1 MHYLRMIVTWIASL
15 ESGGPFRKWIS
26 TIVKILGVLALI
38 GAVVWGIAICVGS
51 IAVSEFVG
59 TGTRTLVIIGS
70 ILALCINIIVG
81 SILTMLFWNRANKI
95 RVLGDETHFTLLPIT
110 IILIRLFG
118 ELSFLSLVGTGT
130 QALVASIF
138 GFVSP
143 NLLDIILSDLGRNIN
158 FILGVISFV
167 VSALSGVILLIIFY
181 FIAEQISVF
190 TDMATNI
197 KEIRAILST
206 EEVSS
211 DS

>member
-1 MHYLRMIVTWIASL
+1 MHYLRTVVTWIASL

-26 TIVKILGVLALI
+26 ILVKILGVFALI
-38 GAVVWGIAICVGS
+38 GAIAWGIAICIGS
-51 IAVSEFVG
+51 IAASEFAS

-81 SILTMLFWNRANKI
+81 LILAMLFWNRSNKI
-95 RVLGDETHFTLLPIT
+95 RALGDETHFTLLPIT
-110 IILIRLFG
+110 IILTRLFG
-118 ELSFLSLVGTGT
+118 EFSFLSLVGIGT
-130 QALVASIF
+130 QALAASIF

-143 NLLDIILSDLGRNIN
+143 NLPDIFLSGLGRNVN
-158 FILGVISFV
+158 FILGAASFV
-167 VSALSGVILLIIFY
+167 VSSLSGVIVLIIFY

-197 KEIRAILST
+197 KEIRTTLST
-206 EEVSS
+206 EEASS

>member
-51 IAVSEFVG
+51 IAASEFVG
-59 TGTRTLVIIGS
+59 IGTRTLVIIGS

-81 SILTMLFWNRANKI
+81 SILAMLFWNRANKI
-95 RVLGDETHFTLLPIT
+95 RALGDETHFTLLPIT

-197 KEIRAILST
+197 KEIRATLST
-206 EEVSS
+206 EEASS

>member
-51 IAVSEFVG
+51 IAASEFVG

-197 KEIRAILST
+197 KEIRATLST
-206 EEVSS
+206 EEASS

>member
-1 MHYLRMIVTWIASL
+1 MHYLRIVVTWIASL

-26 TIVKILGVLALI
+26 ILVKILGVFALI
-38 GAVVWGIAICVGS
+38 GAIAWGIAICIGS
-51 IAVSEFVG
+51 IAASEFAS

-81 SILTMLFWNRANKI
+81 LILAMLFWNRSNKI
-95 RVLGDETHFTLLPIT
+95 RALGDETHFTLLPIT
-110 IILIRLFG
+110 IILTRLFG
-118 ELSFLSLVGTGT
+118 EFSFLSLVGIGT
-130 QALVASIF
+130 QALAASIF

-143 NLLDIILSDLGRNIN
+143 NLPDIFLSGLGRNVN
-158 FILGVISFV
+158 FILGAASFV
-167 VSALSGVILLIIFY
+167 VSSLSGVIVLIIFY

-197 KEIRAILST
+197 KEIRTTLST
-206 EEVSS
+206 EEASS